1 MCIVI
6 NRYSF
11 TNLQPFKETVEF
23 VMAAFDTNNT
33 LTLAHLNI
41 NGLTTKVPA
50 LKQLMKEHDV
60 DIMSINETKVCGD
73 DKGLNIPG
81 YKLYRRDRDECVDGR
96 DGGGVA
102 LYVRKK
108 IPHTEIPENDGG
120 GEDGDEEDGEQED
133 VEVES
138 LWIRLDGY
146 PLVVGTMY
154 RPPDEGAEYLDK
166 MKADIRSVI
175 RDGEDEAENSRF
187 VLMGDLNFDDSSQN
201 SSIQDIE
208 NTFNC
213 EQLVT
218 KTTRATKT
226 SSTLLDVILTD
237 IPQSMSNTKVTKD
250 LPKLTINRKKRKMSD
265 HYMVSTV
272 LHLDG
277 YCEDCE
283 RWFKNKRGLGV
294 HRRHCKYY

>member
-1 MCIVI
+1 MTE
-6 NRYSF
+6 S
-11 TNLQPFKETVEF
+11 
-23 VMAAFDTNNT
+23 DTNNT

-41 NGLTTKVPA
+41 NGLKTMVPA
-50 LKQLMKEHDV
+50 LKQLMEKHDV
-60 DIMSINETKVCGD
+60 DIMSVNETKVCGTHR
-73 DKGLNIPG
+73 GLDIPE
-81 YKLYRRDRDECVDGR
+81 YELYWRDRDHCLTGR

-102 LYVRKK
+102 LYVRGTISHSRKGNAGK
-108 IPHTEIPENDGG
+108 
-120 GEDGDEEDGEQED
+120 
-133 VEVES
+133 VES

-154 RPPDEGAEYLDK
+154 RPPDEGAEYFNK

-201 SSIQDIE
+201 SSIQGIKKA
-208 NTFNC
+208 FNC

-218 KTTRATKT
+218 KPTRVTQT

-237 IPQSMSNTKVTKD
+237 IPQSMSDTKVTED
-250 LPKLTINRKKRKMSD
+250 RMDVDSD

-277 YCEDCE
+277 YCKKCKK
-283 RWFKNKRGLGV
+283 WFKNKRGLSS
-294 HRRHCKYY
+294 HRPNCKY